1 MIGNQTNL
9 TNPDLADSSMQLRR
23 WLLPPGRAVVV
34 GLWPFSEVNED

>member
-23 WLLPPGRAVVV
+23 WLLPSGRAIII
-34 GLWPFSEVNED
+34 GLRPFQVNED